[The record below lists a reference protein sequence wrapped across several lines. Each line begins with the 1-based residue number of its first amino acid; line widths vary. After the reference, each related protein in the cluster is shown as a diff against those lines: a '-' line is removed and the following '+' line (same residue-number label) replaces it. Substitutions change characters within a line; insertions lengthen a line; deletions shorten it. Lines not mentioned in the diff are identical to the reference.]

1 VKVLVVCQYFYPEQ
15 FRVNEMCFEMARCG
29 TEVTVLTGL
38 PNYPGGIIHSAYRR
52 LKRRNEEIHGVTVI
66 RVPILGRGRNRITLS
81 LNYLSFALMASI
93 RSISL
98 RQKFDLIIVYQ
109 LSPVTMALPGIILKR
124 LTGKPLLLYCH
135 DLWPASASAG
145 GIEEGGILYR
155 LLLAMSRWL
164 YRNAD
169 EILISSKQFEHYFRH
184 VLGIERKLAYLPA
197 FAESIFEEIN
207 LDKGNGGE
215 THFVFAGNIGEMQS
229 VETILYAAK
238 ELIDEHRI
246 RFHIVG
252 SGTSRKKCQQLA
264 EVLGVA
270 NVTFYGH
277 LPLDELP
284 FFYKIAD
291 AMIVTLKANGSLSY
305 TLPNKVQ
312 SYMAASKPILG
323 AINGETRRVIEQSGC
338 GYCTTAEDYK
348 GLASIIR
355 KFASEKNK
363 HEQFGQR
370 ARSYYDSH
378 FSKTLF
384 IERLNKMMQKY
395 G

>member
-1 VKVLVVCQYFYPEQ
+1 MKVLVVCQYFYPEQ
-15 FRVNEMCFEMARCG
+15 FRVNEMCFEMARSG

-38 PNYPGGIIHSAYRR
+38 PNYPGGIIHSEYRR
-52 LKRRNEEIHGVTVI
+52 FKRRNEKIHGVTVK

-81 LNYLSFALMASI
+81 LNYLSFAISASI
-93 RSISL
+93 QSL
-98 RQKFDLIIVYQ
+98 FLRKKFDVIIVYQ

-124 LTGKPLLLYCH
+124 LTGKPLILYCH

-155 LLLAMSRWL
+155 FLLTMSRWL
-164 YRNAD
+164 YRKSD
-169 EILISSKQFEHYFRH
+169 EIIISSKQFEHYFRH
-184 VLGIERKLAYLPA
+184 VLGIERKLAYLPV

-207 LDKGNGGE
+207 LDKGNCEE

-238 ELIDEHRI
+238 ELIDENRI
-246 RFHIVG
+246 HFHIVG

-264 EVLGVA
+264 EDLGVV

-277 LPLDELP
+277 LSLDELP
-284 FFYKIAD
+284 FFYKMAD
-291 AMIVTLKANGSLSY
+291 AMIVTLKANHSLSY

-323 AINGETRRVIEQSGC
+323 AINGETRRVIEESGC
-338 GYCTTAEDYK
+338 GYCTAAEDYK

-355 KFASEKNK
+355 KFASENNR
-363 HEQFGQR
+363 HEHFRQR
-370 ARSYYDSH
+370 ARSYYDNH

-384 IERLNKMMQKY
+384 IKRLNKVMQKY